1 MLNFQ
6 INLTDSFESVVN
18 FNLIE
23 NGDQIN
29 VTKENREVTLLLY
42 LKLFLL
48 ISFLFFIKKQFVQL
62 YTDFILNKSI
72 EDKFQAFRRG
82 FLNVTRTSPLSKW
95 YLPEEL
101 EILICGSKVSFLMIF
116 VLFKKNFYSRNLIGN
131 H

>member
-42 LKLFLL
+42 LKLF
-48 ISFLFFIKKQFVQL
+48 
-62 YTDFILNKSI
+62 Y
-72 EDKFQAFRRG
+72 
-82 FLNVTRTSPLSKW
+82 
-95 YLPEEL
+95 
-101 EILICGSKVSFLMIF
+101 
-116 VLFKKNFYSRNLIGN
+116 
-131 H
+131 